1 MANSDEFGPNGLL
14 IGQPGSRARLMT
26 PALVL
31 DLDAMER
38 NIERMRSFAAEKN
51 IGLRPHCK
59 THKSINIAR
68 LQIEAGA
75 LGIGAATLGEA
86 EIMGGAGIPGV
97 LVTSPVI
104 ADSKIDALM
113 ALNQRAEG
121 LMQTVDSMTNLRAL
135 DGAAGQA
142 GKPLNVV
149 IDVDVGLHRT
159 GAASVADAVALV
171 EAAVAAE
178 NVNYSGVQGYAGH
191 IMHIED
197 FAERRATNIADT
209 KPLND
214 TCAALAELNL
224 TPAIV
229 SGAGTGTYDI
239 DAELGVM
246 SEMQTGSYVVM
257 DVEYRDVHCDGTPDW
272 LFEPALFVRAT
283 VVSAN
288 HDGHATID
296 AGLKCFATDGPLPDF
311 AAGAPIGSSY
321 SYFGDEHGRIG
332 FAQANE
338 RLALGDA
345 LECIVPH
352 CDPTINLHDFYHCVR
367 GDTLVDIWPVD
378 ARGRH

>member
-1 MANSDEFGPNGLL
+1 M
-14 IGQPGSRARLMT
+14 
-26 PALVL
+26 
-31 DLDAMER
+31 
-38 NIERMRSFAAEKN
+38 
-51 IGLRPHCK
+51 
-59 THKSINIAR
+59 
-68 LQIEAGA
+68 
-75 LGIGAATLGEA
+75 
-86 EIMGGAGIPGV
+86 
-97 LVTSPVI
+97 
-104 ADSKIDALM
+104 
-113 ALNQRAEG
+113 
-121 LMQTVDSMTNLRAL
+121 
-135 DGAAGQA
+135 
-142 GKPLNVV
+142 
-149 IDVDVGLHRT
+149 
-159 GAASVADAVALV
+159 ADAVALV

-224 TPAIV
+224 SPAIV

-345 LECIVPH
+345 VECIVPH

>member
-1 MANSDEFGPNGLL
+1 VANTNELGPNAAL

-26 PALVL
+26 PSLVL
-31 DLDAMER
+31 DLDGMER

-68 LQIEAGA
+68 LQMEAGA

-86 EIMGGAGIPGV
+86 ETMGYAGIPGV

-104 ADSKIDALM
+104 ADTKVDALI
-113 ALNQRAEG
+113 ALNQSADG
-121 LMQTVDSMTNLRAL
+121 LMQTVDNMANLRSL
-135 DGAAGQA
+135 DSAAGQS
-142 GKPLNVV
+142 GKSLNVV

-159 GAASVADAVALV
+159 GAASVAEAVALV
-171 EAAVAAE
+171 QATIAAE
-178 NVNYSGVQGYAGH
+178 HLNYSGVQGYAGH

-197 FAERRATNIADT
+197 FEERRKTNIIDT

-229 SGAGTGTYDI
+229 TGAGTGTYDI

-246 SEMQTGSYVVM
+246 SEMQTGSYAVM
-257 DVEYRDVHCDGTPDW
+257 DVEYRDVHCAGARDW

-311 AAGAPIGSSY
+311 ASGAPVGSSY
-321 SYFGDEHGRIG
+321 SYFGDEHGRIA

-345 LECIVPH
+345 VECIVPH

-378 ARGRH
+378 ARGLH

>member
-1 MANSDEFGPNGLL
+1 MANARELGPNSAL

-38 NIERMRSFAAEKN
+38 NIARMQGFAAEHN
-51 IGLRPHCK
+51 ISLRPHCK
-59 THKSINIAR
+59 THKSIAIAR
-68 LQIEAGA
+68 LQVEAGA

-86 EIMGGAGIPGV
+86 EVMGGAGIPGV
-97 LVTSPVI
+97 LVTSPVV
-104 ADSKIDALM
+104 ADAKIDALM
-113 ALNQRAEG
+113 ALNGEAEG
-121 LMQTVDSMTNLRAL
+121 LMQTVDNMQNLRAL
-135 DGAAGQA
+135 DAAAGQA
-142 GKPLNVV
+142 GAPLNVV

-159 GAASVADAVALV
+159 GAFSVADAVALV
-171 EAAVAAE
+171 EASVAAG
-178 NVNYSGVQGYAGH
+178 NLNYSGVQGYAGH

-197 FAERRATNIADT
+197 FGERRDTNIAHT
-209 KPLND
+209 QPLND
-214 TCAALAELNL
+214 TCAALAEKNL

-229 SGAGTGTYDI
+229 TGAGTGTYDI
-239 DAELGVM
+239 DAKLGVM
-246 SEMQTGSYVVM
+246 SEMQVGSYVVM
-257 DVEYRDVHCDGTPDW
+257 DVEYRDVHPESGGDW
-272 LFEPALFVRAT
+272 LFAPALFVRAT

-311 AAGAPIGSSY
+311 ASGAPFGSSY
-321 SYFGDEHGRIG
+321 SYFGDEHGRVA
-332 FAQANE
+332 FARANE

-345 LECIVPH
+345 VECIVPH
-352 CDPTINLHDFYHCVR
+352 CDPTINLHDVYHCVR

>member
-1 MANSDEFGPNGLL
+1 MANVNDLGPNAAL
-14 IGQPGSRARLMT
+14 IGQPGSRSRLMT
-26 PALVL
+26 PSLVL
-31 DLDAMER
+31 DLDGLER

-51 IGLRPHCK
+51 INLRPHCK

-68 LQIEAGA
+68 LQIAAGA
-75 LGIGAATLGEA
+75 LGVGAATVGEA

-104 ADSKIDALM
+104 ADNKIDALM
-113 ALNQRAEG
+113 ALNQRADG
-121 LMQTVDSMTNLRAL
+121 LMQTVDNLENLRKL
-135 DGAAGQA
+135 DMAAGQA
-142 GKPLNVV
+142 GKVLNVV
-149 IDVDVGLHRT
+149 ADVDVGLHRT
-159 GAASVADAVALV
+159 GAASVAEAVALV
-171 EAAVAAE
+171 QAMVAAE
-178 NVNYSGVQGYAGH
+178 NVNYSGVQGYAGQ

-197 FAERRATNIADT
+197 FAERRATNIAHT
-209 KPLND
+209 KPLKD

-246 SEMQTGSYVVM
+246 SEMQTGSYTVM
-257 DVEYRDVHCDGTPDW
+257 DVEYRDVHCNGTRDW

-288 HDGHATID
+288 HNGHATID

-311 AAGAPIGSSY
+311 ASGAPVGSSY
-321 SYFGDEHGRIG
+321 SYFGDEHGRIA

-345 LECIVPH
+345 VECIVPH
-352 CDPTINLHDFYHCVR
+352 CDPTINLHDFFHCVR

-378 ARGRH
+378 ARGLH

>member
-1 MANSDEFGPNGLL
+1 MANAKDLGPNGAL

-31 DLDAMER
+31 DLDGLER
-38 NIERMRSFAAEKN
+38 NIEGMRSYAAEKN

-59 THKSINIAR
+59 THKSIAIAR
-68 LQIEAGA
+68 LQIAADA

-86 EIMGGAGIPGV
+86 EIMGGAGIAGV

-104 ADSKIDALM
+104 ADNKIDALM
-113 ALNQRAEG
+113 ALNRHADG
-121 LMQTVDSMTNLRAL
+121 LMQTVDNVMNLRNL
-135 DGAAGQA
+135 DAAAGQA
-142 GKPLNVV
+142 GLSLNVV
-149 IDVDVGLHRT
+149 VDVDVGLHRT

-171 EAAVAAE
+171 EATVAAE
-178 NVNYSGVQGYAGH
+178 NLNYAGVQGYAGH

-197 FAERRATNIADT
+197 FQQRRETNIADT

-214 TCAALAELNL
+214 TCAALAEKNL

-229 SGAGTGTYDI
+229 SGAGTGTYNI

-246 SEMQTGSYVVM
+246 SEMQVGSYVVM
-257 DVEYRDVHCDGTPDW
+257 DVEYRDVHCDGARDW

-311 AAGAPIGSSY
+311 ASGAPIGSSY
-321 SYFGDEHGRIG
+321 GYFGDEHGRIA
-332 FAQANE
+332 FARANE
-338 RLALGDA
+338 RLAVGDA
-345 LECIVPH
+345 VECIVPH

-367 GDTLVDIWPVD
+367 GDTLVDIWPID

>member
-1 MANSDEFGPNGLL
+1 MASSHDLGPNSPL
-14 IGQPGSRARLMT
+14 IGQAGSRARLMT

-38 NIERMRSFAAEKN
+38 NIQRMKEYAAAHG

-59 THKSINIAR
+59 THKSLAVAR

-75 LGIGAATLGEA
+75 NGICAATLGEA
-86 EIMGGAGIPGV
+86 EVMGGGGIPGV
-97 LVTSPVI
+97 LVTSPII
-104 ADSKIDALM
+104 ADVKIDALM
-113 ALNQRAEG
+113 ALNAKADG
-121 LMQTVDSMTNLRAL
+121 LMQTLDNMDNLRAL
-135 DGAAGQA
+135 DAAAGAAGR
-142 GKPLNVV
+142 PLNVV

-159 GAASVADAVALV
+159 GAGVAEAVALV
-171 EAAVAAE
+171 EAAVVAD
-178 NVNYSGVQGYAGH
+178 NLTYCGVQGYAGH
-191 IMHIED
+191 IMHIEE
-197 FAERRATNIADT
+197 FTERRDTNIAHT

-214 TCAALAELNL
+214 VCAALGEKDL

-229 SGAGTGTYDI
+229 TGAGTGTYDI
-239 DAELGVM
+239 DAKLGVM
-246 SEMQTGSYVVM
+246 SEMQVGSYAVM
-257 DVEYRDVHCDGTPDW
+257 DVEYRDVHCEGGGGW

-311 AAGAPIGSSY
+311 ASGAPLGASY
-321 SYFGDEHGRIG
+321 GYFGDEHGRIA

-345 LECIVPH
+345 VECIVPH
-352 CDPTINLHDFYHCVR
+352 CDPTINLHDLYHCVR